1 MLLGGLGLGRCLAN
15 TKLSKFESQLH
26 AFSLFLP
33 FFFSPPFSMSR
44 CLYDSLLISVFLSL
58 CLSLSVCVS
67 VSVPVFLSLFLSFY
81 CFLPSLWDRDLLSI
95 RCPQLFYL
103 VNGDHDIYSLCFHLL
118 SVRITGLYHSIWVC
132 SYGIKALCILGKQC
146 ATLSHIQRS
155 RLQFLFW
162 YY

>member
-44 CLYDSLLISVFLSL
+44 CLYVSLLISVFLSL
-58 CLSLSVCVS
+58 CLSLSV
-67 VSVPVFLSLFLSFY
+67 FLSLSLSFSL
-81 CFLPSLWDRDLLSI
+81 CFCLSIAFSPSLWDRDLLSI